1 MIVLWVFF
9 LNSIFFHFFNFIFFY
24 FYYFYLF
31 IIFWLA
37 AIGHHTPLA
46 NEEKNLTVKCKML
59 LQSVINVSIAT
70 IMKNLPLWMFL
81 CVYFKYFHWSM
92 FWCLFN
98 IRNVTNFFN
107 NWTNYFFTAISRD
120 YLQNSYSDIYHGS

>member
-1 MIVLWVFF
+1 MKK
-9 LNSIFFHFFNFIFFY
+9 
-24 FYYFYLF
+24 
-31 IIFWLA
+31 
-37 AIGHHTPLA
+37 
-46 NEEKNLTVKCKML
+46 KNLTVKCKML
-59 LQSVINVSIAT
+59 LQSVINVSMAT

-81 CVYFKYFHWSM
+81 CVYFKYFHWST

-120 YLQNSYSDIYHGS
+120 YLQNSYSDISRELDDKCVRCTCNIETKSRYIHIIYRVRVRVSERNLVVVGSIPT